1 MGNSESHESRSPSG
15 SKPATPQSLRHKH
28 SIRNVSRKPS
38 HAPPAAPAP
47 PTTTLVP
54 SASSASTSTSTTHA
68 HAHTHTSATV
78 AHSPASGHSRAR
90 SITSYTPGLHKQ
102 ESEASQKSASNSPMG
117 NSESRHRPPSRAQT
131 LPPHE
136 SDYSKAAASPS
147 ARPVD
152 VPHQS
157 DGLNEK
163 DAFEPSNLPN
173 SDLHETML
181 SQRWDRPPRLP
192 LPIEHHKHSP
202 GSPILSPQDHP
213 RHHAATAAPAPPS
226 ESGDG
231 DGNIPRRTSVVSSN
245 MDDDEEGDHDG
256 LTNEAQT
263 LQPTVPTPITWR
275 GSGERVYVTGTFVNW
290 ERKFKLHRDRET
302 GVFSAVL
309 QLKPGTHHLKFLV
322 GGDMV
327 TSDDLPTTVDYT
339 NILVNYIEVVA
350 PLPQTQQQP
359 PAPAEPMPIPGAAVT
374 AGQATATGEPAARP
388 LDIRTEAR
396 APETAADIP
405 SAVPSG
411 AAPEFNSSAGP
422 PAEQD
427 DSNQVPQPSQP
438 EPKSTG
444 PPKQR
449 GPRPKYTNQI
459 PAYLLH
465 LDVNNPEDERFQ
477 RAKAVEG
484 HLPQPP
490 SLPMFLGKSILNATT
505 PHKDDASVLTMPN
518 HTVLN
523 HLATSSIKNGVLAT
537 SGTTRYKRKFLTTI
551 MHKPT
556 SEKG

>member
-1 MGNSESHESRSPSG
+1 
-15 SKPATPQSLRHKH
+15 
-28 SIRNVSRKPS
+28 
-38 HAPPAAPAP
+38 
-47 PTTTLVP
+47 
-54 SASSASTSTSTTHA
+54 
-68 HAHTHTSATV
+68 
-78 AHSPASGHSRAR
+78 
-90 SITSYTPGLHKQ
+90 
-102 ESEASQKSASNSPMG
+102 
-117 NSESRHRPPSRAQT
+117 
-131 LPPHE
+131 
-136 SDYSKAAASPS
+136 
-147 ARPVD
+147 
-152 VPHQS
+152 
-157 DGLNEK
+157 
-163 DAFEPSNLPN
+163 
-173 SDLHETML
+173 
-181 SQRWDRPPRLP
+181 
-192 LPIEHHKHSP
+192 
-202 GSPILSPQDHP
+202 
-213 RHHAATAAPAPPS
+213 
-226 ESGDG
+226 
-231 DGNIPRRTSVVSSN
+231 
-245 MDDDEEGDHDG
+245 
-256 LTNEAQT
+256 
-263 LQPTVPTPITWR
+263 
-275 GSGERVYVTGTFVNW
+275 
-290 ERKFKLHRDRET
+290 
-302 GVFSAVL
+302 
-309 QLKPGTHHLKFLV
+309 
-322 GGDMV
+322 MV

-388 LDIRTEAR
+388 LDIRTGAR
-396 APETAADIP
+396 APEAAADIP
-405 SAVPSG
+405 SAIPSG
-411 AAPEFNSSAGP
+411 AAPEFNPTAGP

-438 EPKSTG
+438 EPKSTA